1 MATHTQEALRR
12 THRLAT
18 ERPTDGATERQA
30 MVRNTEQLQA
40 LVTAMQAGTPVDF
53 RTFHDVASRIIH
65 GAYEGWKKAVLAQIA
80 PRTRPH

>member
-1 MATHTQEALRR
+1 
-12 THRLAT
+12 
-18 ERPTDGATERQA
+18 

-53 RTFHDVASRIIH
+53 RTIHDVASRIIH